1 MENKE
6 MNTEKIKFHR
16 EHPILLAWL
25 ISIFVGLGI
34 ALFLVTDSVIKYGQ
48 KDYVLEI
55 MEAFRNV
62 SISGILIGA
71 VLVFPIVLTISE
83 VICLI
88 SEAWERP
95 VKGAWLFDQH
105 VFWMGGF
112 YEICY
117 LWLIRDV
124 TSADW
129 QTQLSN
135 SNKHTPIYSG
145 SIVTFIVL
153 LLLAFLGYEILQ
165 SIPLRKLP
173 PLVTVLS
180 ISAMYL
186 GLAALILF
194 TVQIFKPT
202 DGLDGYWYLLL
213 FPLCCVLLV
222 VRLLLKKI
230 REWNALVQNAE
241 AEHFGTGKIYQN
253 PMLHWCDS
261 ILRKAVWWPV
271 LGLVLMFPLLGIL
284 IAILMLFGQAP
295 DSVIKAFTETSDWN
309 LSLRQ
314 APQNVIR
321 DEHYLCTVA
330 AGGHE
335 TIVKPIRLGRRH
347 GHEVIV
353 NRQLCIANAFEQI
366 LEERTPGFHRALRH
380 FYDTYGFPVAR
391 LIHSKYTADLV
402 YFIMKPLEWIFLCV
416 LYLTDAHP
424 ENRIAV
430 QYIGKTAAQVEELYK

>member
-1 MENKE
+1 

-16 EHPILLAWL
+16 EHPVLLAWL

-112 YEICY
+112 YELCY
-117 LWLIRDV
+117 LGVIMNV

-135 SNKHTPIYSG
+135 SNKHAPIYSG
-145 SIVTFIVL
+145 SMVTFILL

-186 GLAALILF
+186 GLLELILF

-202 DGLDGYWYLLL
+202 ILLDGYLLL

-230 REWNALVQNAE
+230 REWNALMQNAE
-241 AEHFGTGKIYQN
+241 AEHFGTGKIQRN
-253 PMLHWCDS
+253 PVLRWGDN
-261 ILRKAVWWPV
+261 ILRKAAWWPV

-314 APQNVIR
+314 APQNVMY

-335 TIVKPIRLGRRH
+335 KVVKPIRLGRRH

-353 NRQLCIANAFEQI
+353 NRQLCIANAFEQV
-366 LEERTPGFHRALRH
+366 LEERTPGFHRVLRH

-402 YFIMKPLEWIFLCV
+402 YFTMKPLEWIFLCV

-430 QYIGKTAAQVEELYK
+430 QYTGKTAEQVEELYK

>member
-16 EHPILLAWL
+16 EHPVLLAWL

-112 YEICY
+112 YELCY
-117 LWLIRDV
+117 LGVIMNV

-145 SIVTFIVL
+145 SMVTFIVL
-153 LLLAFLGYEILQ
+153 LLLAFIGYEILQ

-186 GLAALILF
+186 GLLELILF

-202 DGLDGYWYLLL
+202 ILLDGYLLL

-230 REWNALVQNAE
+230 REWNTLVQNAE
-241 AEHFGTGKIYQN
+241 AEHFGTGKICQN
-253 PMLHWCDS
+253 PVLCRCDR
-261 ILRKAVWWPV
+261 ILRKAAWWPV

-284 IAILMLFGQAP
+284 IVILMLFGQAP

-335 TIVKPIRLGRRH
+335 KIVKPIRLGRRH

-353 NRQLCIANAFEQI
+353 NRQLCIANAFEQV
-366 LEERTPGFHRALRH
+366 LEERTPGFHRVLRH
-380 FYDTYGFPVAR
+380 FYDTYGFPLAR
-391 LIHSKYTADLV
+391 LIHSRYTADLV

-430 QYIGKTAAQVEELYK
+430 QYTGKTAAQVEELYL

>member
-1 MENKE
+1 
-6 MNTEKIKFHR
+6 MNTEKIRFYR
-16 EHPILLAWL
+16 NHPVLLAWI
-25 ISIFVGLGI
+25 ISIVTGLGL
-34 ALFLVTDSVIKYGQ
+34 ALFLVIDSVVKWGQ
-48 KDYVLEI
+48 KDYILEI
-55 MEAFRNV
+55 IKAFTELFTWA
-62 SISGILIGA
+62 ILMGA
-71 VLVFPIVLTISE
+71 VLVFPVVLTISE
-83 VICLI
+83 IICLI
-88 SEAWERP
+88 CEERRRP
-95 VKGAWLFDQH
+95 VKEDWLFDQH
-105 VFWMGGF
+105 VFWLGGF
-112 YEICY
+112 YELCY
-117 LWLIRDV
+117 MGVIMNV

-135 SNKHTPIYSG
+135 SNKHTPIYNG
-145 SIVTFIVL
+145 SMVTFIVL
-153 LLLAFLGYEILQ
+153 LLLAFLGYGILQ
-165 SIPLRKLP
+165 IIPLRKLP
-173 PLVTVLS
+173 PLVAVLS

-186 GLAALILF
+186 GLLELILF
-194 TVQIFKPT
+194 TIQIFKPT
-202 DGLDGYWYLLL
+202 GMLDGYLLL
-213 FPLCCVLLV
+213 LPLCCVLIV
-222 VRLLLKKI
+222 VRVLLKKI

-241 AEHFGTGKIYQN
+241 EEHFGMGKIYQN
-253 PMLHWCDS
+253 PVLRWCDS
-261 ILRKAVWWPV
+261 ILRKAAWWPV

-284 IAILMLFGQAP
+284 IGILMLFGQAP

-314 APQNVIR
+314 APQNVMR

-353 NRQLCIANAFEQI
+353 NRQLCIANAFEQV
-366 LEERTPGFHRALRH
+366 LEERTPGFHWALRH

-430 QYIGKTAAQVEELYK
+430 QYTGKTAAQVEELYL

>member
-6 MNTEKIKFHR
+6 MNTEKIKFYKK
-16 EHPILLAWL
+16 HPVLLAWL
-25 ISIFVGLGI
+25 ISIFIGLGY
-34 ALFLVTDSVIKYGQ
+34 ALFTIIASVIHYEQ
-48 KDYVLEI
+48 RDYVWEI
-55 MEAFRNV
+55 IKAFTEMFTWA
-62 SISGILIGA
+62 ILMGA
-71 VLVFPIVLTISE
+71 VLVFPVVLTISE
-83 VICLI
+83 GICLI

-105 VFWMGGF
+105 VFWLGGF
-112 YEICY
+112 YELCY
-117 LWLIRDV
+117 LGLIMDV

-145 SIVTFIVL
+145 SMVTFIVL
-153 LLLAFLGYEILQ
+153 ILLAFIGYEILQ

-186 GLAALILF
+186 GLLELILF

-202 DGLDGYWYLLL
+202 ILLDGYLLL

-253 PMLHWCDS
+253 PMLRWCDN
-261 ILRKAVWWPV
+261 ILRKAAWWPV

-295 DSVIKAFTETSDWN
+295 
-309 LSLRQ
+309 
-314 APQNVIR
+314 QNVMY

-335 TIVKPIRLGRRH
+335 KIVKPIRLGRRH

-353 NRQLCIANAFEQI
+353 NRQLCIANAFEQV

-402 YFIMKPLEWIFLCV
+402 YFTMKPLEWIFLCV

-430 QYIGKTAAQVEELYK
+430 QYTGKTAEQVEG

>member
-1 MENKE
+1 MEN
-6 MNTEKIKFHR
+6 NTEKIRFYR
-16 EHPILLAWL
+16 NHPVLLAWI
-25 ISIFVGLGI
+25 ISIVTGLGL
-34 ALFLVTDSVIKYGQ
+34 ALFLVIDSVVKWGQ
-48 KDYVLEI
+48 KDYILEI
-55 MEAFRNV
+55 IKVFTEVFTWA
-62 SISGILIGA
+62 ILMGA
-71 VLVFPIVLTISE
+71 VLVFPVVLTISE

-88 SEAWERP
+88 CEEWGRP
-95 VKGAWLFDQH
+95 VKGDWLFDQH

-112 YEICY
+112 YELCY
-117 LWLIRDV
+117 LGMIMNV

-129 QTQLSN
+129 PTQLSN
-135 SNKHTPIYSG
+135 ASRHTPIYSG
-145 SIVTFIVL
+145 SMVTFIVIL
-153 LLLAFLGYEILQ
+153 ALAFLGYEILQ

-186 GLAALILF
+186 GLLALILF

-202 DGLDGYWYLLL
+202 ELMDGYLLL

-241 AEHFGTGKIYQN
+241 EEHFGTEKIQQN
-253 PMLHWCDS
+253 PILRLCDR
-261 ILRKAVWWPV
+261 ILRKAELWPI

-314 APQNVIR
+314 APQNVMY

-335 TIVKPIRLGRRH
+335 TVVKPIRLGRRH

-353 NRQLCIANAFEQI
+353 NRQLCIANAFEQV

-430 QYIGKTAAQVEELYK
+430 QYTGKTAAQVEELYK

>member
-1 MENKE
+1 

-16 EHPILLAWL
+16 EHPVLLAWL

-112 YEICY
+112 YELCY
-117 LWLIRDV
+117 LGVIMNV

-129 QTQLSN
+129 QAQLSN

-145 SIVTFIVL
+145 SMVTFIVL
-153 LLLAFLGYEILQ
+153 LLLAFIGYEILQ

-186 GLAALILF
+186 GLLELILF

-202 DGLDGYWYLLL
+202 ILLDGYLLL

-230 REWNALVQNAE
+230 REWNTLVQNAE

-253 PMLHWCDS
+253 PMLRWCDN
-261 ILRKAVWWPV
+261 ILRKAAWWPV

-284 IAILMLFGQAP
+284 IVILMLFGQAP

-314 APQNVIR
+314 APQNVMY

-335 TIVKPIRLGRRH
+335 KIVKPIRLGRRH

-353 NRQLCIANAFEQI
+353 NRQLCIANAFEQV

-391 LIHSKYTADLV
+391 LIHSKYMADLV

-430 QYIGKTAAQVEELYK
+430 QYTGKTAAQVEK

>member
-6 MNTEKIKFHR
+6 TNTEKIRFYR
-16 EHPILLAWL
+16 NHPVLLAWI
-25 ISIFVGLGI
+25 ISIVAGLGL
-34 ALFLVTDSVIKYGQ
+34 ALLLIIDSVVKWGQ
-48 KDYVLEI
+48 KDYILEI
-55 MEAFRNV
+55 IKAFTELFTWGV
-62 SISGILIGA
+62 LIGA
-71 VLVFPIVLTISE
+71 VFVFPVVLTISE

-88 SEAWERP
+88 SEEWGRP
-95 VKGAWLFDQH
+95 VKGDWLFDQH
-105 VFWMGGF
+105 VFWLGGF
-112 YEICY
+112 YEILY
-117 LWLIRDV
+117 LSLIWNV
-124 TSADW
+124 TASDW
-129 QTQLSN
+129 QTQLRNASR
-135 SNKHTPIYSG
+135 HTPIYSG
-145 SIVTFIVL
+145 SMVTFIL
-153 LLLAFLGYEILQ
+153 ILLLAFLGYEILQ

-173 PLVTVLS
+173 TLVTVLS

-186 GLAALILF
+186 GLTALILF

-202 DGLDGYWYLLL
+202 EWMDGYLLL

-241 AEHFGTGKIYQN
+241 EEHFGTGEIQQN
-253 PMLHWCDS
+253 PVLRLCDK
-261 ILRKAVWWPV
+261 ILRKAELWPL
-271 LGLVLMFPLLGIL
+271 LGLLLMFPLLGIL

-309 LSLRQ
+309 LSLRE
-314 APQNVIR
+314 APQNVMY

-335 TIVKPIRLGRRH
+335 TVVKPIRLGRQH

-353 NRQLCIANAFEQI
+353 NRQLCIANAFEQV

-380 FYDTYGFPVAR
+380 FYDTCGFPVAR

-430 QYIGKTAAQVEELYK
+430 QYTGKTAAQVEELYL

>member
-16 EHPILLAWL
+16 EHPVLLAWL

-112 YEICY
+112 YELCY
-117 LWLIRDV
+117 LGVIMNV

-129 QTQLSN
+129 QAQLSN

-145 SIVTFIVL
+145 SMVTFILL

-222 VRLLLKKI
+222 ARLLLKKI
-230 REWNALVQNAE
+230 REWNTLVQNAE
-241 AEHFGTGKIYQN
+241 AEHFGTGKIQRN
-253 PMLHWCDS
+253 PVLRWGDN
-261 ILRKAVWWPV
+261 ILRKAAWWPV

-314 APQNVIR
+314 APQNVMR

-335 TIVKPIRLGRRH
+335 KVVKPIRLGRRH

-353 NRQLCIANAFEQI
+353 NRQLCIANAFEQV
-366 LEERTPGFHRALRH
+366 LEERTPGFHRVLRH

-391 LIHSKYTADLV
+391 LIHSRYTADLV

-430 QYIGKTAAQVEELYK
+430 QYTGKTAAQVEELYK

>member
-1 MENKE
+1 

-16 EHPILLAWL
+16 EHPVLLAWL

-83 VICLI
+83 GICLI

-105 VFWMGGF
+105 VFWLGGF
-112 YEICY
+112 YELCY
-117 LWLIRDV
+117 LGLIMDV

-145 SIVTFIVL
+145 SMVTFIVL
-153 LLLAFLGYEILQ
+153 ILLAFIGYEILQ

-186 GLAALILF
+186 GLLELILF

-202 DGLDGYWYLLL
+202 ILLDGYLLL

-230 REWNALVQNAE
+230 REWNALMQNAE

-253 PMLHWCDS
+253 PMLRWCDN
-261 ILRKAVWWPV
+261 ILRKAAWWPV

-335 TIVKPIRLGRRH
+335 KIVKPIRLGRRH

-391 LIHSKYTADLV
+391 LIHSKYTADAV

-430 QYIGKTAAQVEELYK
+430 QYTGKTAAQVEELYK

>member
-16 EHPILLAWL
+16 EHPVLLAWL

-55 MEAFRNV
+55 MEAFRNE

-112 YEICY
+112 YELCY
-117 LWLIRDV
+117 LGVIMNV

-129 QTQLSN
+129 QAQLSN

-145 SIVTFIVL
+145 SMVTFILL
-153 LLLAFLGYEILQ
+153 LLLAFIGYEILQ

-186 GLAALILF
+186 GLLELILF

-202 DGLDGYWYLLL
+202 ILLDGYLLL

-230 REWNALVQNAE
+230 REWNALMQNAE
-241 AEHFGTGKIYQN
+241 AEHFGTGKIQRN
-253 PMLHWCDS
+253 PVLRWGDN
-261 ILRKAVWWPV
+261 ILRKAAWWPV

-314 APQNVIR
+314 APQNVMY

-335 TIVKPIRLGRRH
+335 KVVKPIRLGRRH

-353 NRQLCIANAFEQI
+353 NRQLCIANAFEQV

-402 YFIMKPLEWIFLCV
+402 YFTMKPLEWIFLCV

-430 QYIGKTAAQVEELYK
+430 QYTGKTAEQVEG

>member
-6 MNTEKIKFHR
+6 NNTEKIKFYKK
-16 EHPILLAWL
+16 HPVLLAWL
-25 ISIFVGLGI
+25 LSVIAALPVSFSMLMVGGSMSGRELAAMIVSILFWNFIIGSVMVFPVALVICEVISLIGMKRQRPMQGTWLADLYVFGLGP
-34 ALFLVTDSVIKYGQ
+34 FC
-48 KDYVLEI
+48 EI
-55 MEAFRNV
+55 LYLGLLGNMT
-62 SISGILIGA
+62 SYDW
-71 VLVFPIVLTISE
+71 E
-83 VICLI
+83 V
-88 SEAWERP
+88 
-95 VKGAWLFDQH
+95 
-105 VFWMGGF
+105 
-112 YEICY
+112 
-117 LWLIRDV
+117 
-124 TSADW
+124 
-129 QTQLSN
+129 QLSN
-135 SNKHTPIYSG
+135 MEKHTPIYTG
-145 SIVTFIVL
+145 AAATVVVVWI
-153 LLLAFLGYEILQ
+153 LGLIGYGILQ
-165 SIPLRKLP
+165 YLPLRKLP

-186 GLAALILF
+186 GVIELILF
-194 TVQIFKPT
+194 TVQIYQP
-202 DGLDGYWYLLL
+202 DDALDLYLLIL
-213 FPLCCVLLV
+213 PICCILIVA
-222 VRLLLKKI
+222 RLLLAKI
-230 REWNALVQNAE
+230 QEWNHMVQNAE
-241 AEHFGTGKIYQN
+241 EERFGTGKICQN
-253 PMLHWCDS
+253 PVLRWCDG
-261 ILRKAVWWPV
+261 ILRRAAWWPL

-284 IAILMLFGQAP
+284 IGILMLFGQAP

-314 APQNVIR
+314 GPQNVIR

-353 NRQLCIANAFEQI
+353 NRQLCIANAFEQV

-391 LIHSKYTADLV
+391 LIHSKYTADVV

-430 QYIGKTAAQVEELYK
+430 QYTGKTAAQVEELYQ

>member
-1 MENKE
+1 MENNE
-6 MNTEKIKFHR
+6 MNAEKIRFYK
-16 EHPILLAWL
+16 EHPVLLAWL

-112 YEICY
+112 YELCY
-117 LWLIRDV
+117 LGVIMNV

-129 QTQLSN
+129 QAQLSN

-145 SIVTFIVL
+145 SMVTFILL

-186 GLAALILF
+186 GLLELILF

-202 DGLDGYWYLLL
+202 ILLDGYLLL

-230 REWNALVQNAE
+230 REWNALMQNAE
-241 AEHFGTGKIYQN
+241 AEHFGTGKIQRN
-253 PMLHWCDS
+253 PVLRWGDN
-261 ILRKAVWWPV
+261 ILRKAAWWPV

-314 APQNVIR
+314 APQNVMY

-335 TIVKPIRLGRRH
+335 KVVKPIRLGRRH

-353 NRQLCIANAFEQI
+353 NRQLCIANAFEQV

-402 YFIMKPLEWIFLCV
+402 YFTMKPLEWIFLCV

-430 QYIGKTAAQVEELYK
+430 QYTGKTAAQVEELYL